1 MKTKLMIGA
10 ALALLMASGVSVQAH
25 DAKTKEHLKVMQQLS
40 TEQYPGGPTL
50 GKCLAAIEDAKRHD
64 NEWQA
69 DFTIKECTDIAGKS
83 IDNGM
88 LLLDDSTRDSED

>member
-1 MKTKLMIGA
+1 MKYLIIIA
-10 ALALLMASGVSVQAH
+10 FVFSIPSANAY
-25 DAKTKEHLKVMQQLS
+25 DAKTKEHMKVQQQLS

-50 GKCLAAIEDAKRHD
+50 GKCLAAIDDAKRHA

-69 DFTIKECTDIAGKS
+69 DFSIKECADIAAKS

-88 LLLDDSTRDSED
+88 LLMDDATRDQDQ